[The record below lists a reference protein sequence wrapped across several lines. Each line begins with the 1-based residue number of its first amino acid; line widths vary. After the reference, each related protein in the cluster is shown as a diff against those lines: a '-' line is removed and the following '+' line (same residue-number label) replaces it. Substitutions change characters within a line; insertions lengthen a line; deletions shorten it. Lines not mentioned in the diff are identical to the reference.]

1 MTKFSATARAGV
13 VAVLTMAG
21 AAGAQDLPD
30 TLVIGTEG
38 AYPPFNFT
46 ESDGSVTGFEVDLA
60 NAMCAQMEITCE
72 WVTQDWDGIIP
83 GLQAQKYDAIIAS
96 LYITDERREV
106 IAFSDK
112 YYQVPSR
119 FVVPEGSALEISA
132 EGLSG
137 AVVGTQRATSFER
150 YMNANMP
157 DVDLRLYGT
166 MDEAYLDLTSGRL
179 DAVIGDVVAIQD
191 GFLGTPDGTGF
202 ELRGP
207 EFTDPEFFGY
217 GAGVGVR
224 QDDQHIADAF
234 SDAIEALRENGTYQD
249 ISEKWFGLDVYGG

>member
-1 MTKFSATARAGV
+1 MKYSFTSA
-13 VAVLTMAG
+13 LTGAITVFALAQG
-21 AAGAQDLPD
+21 AAAQGLPG

-46 ESDGSVTGFEVDLA
+46 EADGNVAGFEVDLG
-60 NAMCAQMEITCE
+60 NAMCAHLEITCN

-106 IAFSDK
+106 IGFSDK

-119 FVVPEGSALEISA
+119 FVVSASSDYEISA
-132 EGLSG
+132 EGLAG

-150 YMNANMP
+150 YMNEEMP
-157 DVDLRLYGT
+157 DVEIRLYGT

-179 DAVIGDVVAIQD
+179 NAVLGDVVALQD
-191 GFLGTPDGTGF
+191 GFLGLPDGEGF

-207 EFTDPEFFGY
+207 EFNDPKFFGY
-217 GAGVGVR
+217 GAGVAVR
-224 QDDQHIADAF
+224 QDDQAIADAF
-234 SDAIEALRENGTYQD
+234 SGAVTALRENGTYQE